1 MTLAKI
7 QPNGVKI
14 DRLIQNISDG
24 HIKIPAFQRGFVWS
38 QEQVIDLLDSI
49 YNDYPIGSIL
59 LWNSSEHLRSTRNI
73 GGLLIPDLDPDYPV
87 NYVLDGQQ
95 RLSAIYGVLAPNK
108 QVDPRRDSYQF
119 SPDIF
124 EIFFDLQDKVFLPRD
139 AVIPQNPLNY
149 GLFEQEQRDGR
160 YLPLGAFF
168 SPRSFHEEARK
179 IQERYLDLAYNIQS
193 KFQNYEVPVVTI
205 KDRTKEEVGVIFER
219 INNTGTK
226 LSTVDLMVA
235 WTWSEDFHL
244 RDKIDDILKV
254 LANKGFGDIPEKRVL
269 QCLSAITK
277 QTVRT
282 EDILRLDS
290 ELVRRNIDR
299 LKSSLEKT
307 VDFLSTEL
315 NVHSGDFL
323 PHSHQIIPLTYFF
336 SRVTYP
342 DRKQSEILQ
351 HWFWATSFSRRY
363 AGATDVRV
371 NEDVVFFEQIL
382 KKRFGRITRY
392 SHDVT
397 EEQLINQDFDKR
409 SPITRAFLLLL
420 AQRGPRDLLHGRKID
435 LGNTLSFYNQKEYHH
450 IFPRDFL
457 RSRGTTRNIDSIC
470 NFCLLPSTIN
480 KQVSNRPPS
489 VYLMG
494 KQQVGSLFT
503 EQQPA
508 WDDTRVE
515 ILESNL
521 MPTIQ
526 DVYLNDNFEEFLR
539 RRAKLILSFLESRM
553 TASGSEPT

>member
-1 MTLAKI
+1 M
-7 QPNGVKI
+7 
-14 DRLIQNISDG
+14 
-24 HIKIPAFQRGFVWS
+24 
-38 QEQVIDLLDSI
+38 
-49 YNDYPIGSIL
+49 
-59 LWNSSEHLRSTRNI
+59 
-73 GGLLIPDLDPDYPV
+73 
-87 NYVLDGQQ
+87 
-95 RLSAIYGVLAPNK
+95 
-108 QVDPRRDSYQF
+108 
-119 SPDIF
+119 
-124 EIFFDLQDKVFLPRD
+124 
-139 AVIPQNPLNY
+139 
-149 GLFEQEQRDGR
+149 
-160 YLPLGAFF
+160 
-168 SPRSFHEEARK
+168 
-179 IQERYLDLAYNIQS
+179 
-193 KFQNYEVPVVTI
+193 
-205 KDRTKEEVGVIFER
+205 
-219 INNTGTK
+219 
-226 LSTVDLMVA
+226 
-235 WTWSEDFHL
+235 
-244 RDKIDDILKV
+244 
-254 LANKGFGDIPEKRVL
+254 ANKGFGDIPEKRVL

-290 ELVRRNIDR
+290 ELVRKNIDR

-315 NVHSGDFL
+315 NVRSGDFL
-323 PHSHQIIPLTYFF
+323 PHSHQIIPLVYFF

-342 DRKQSEILQ
+342 DRKQSETLQ

-363 AGATDVRV
+363 AGGTDIRV

-392 SHDVT
+392 YHDIT

-420 AQRGPRDLLHGRKID
+420 AQREPRDLIHGRKID
-435 LGNTLSFYNQKEYHH
+435 LGDTLSFYNQKEYHH

-457 RSRGTTRNIDSIC
+457 RSSGTARNIDSIC

-494 KQQVGSLFT
+494 KKQTETLFA
-503 EQQPA
+503 EEKPA
-508 WDDTRVE
+508 WNETRIE

-539 RRAKLILSFLESRM
+539 QRAKLIVSFLESRM
-553 TASGSEPT
+553 TVAGLDQN